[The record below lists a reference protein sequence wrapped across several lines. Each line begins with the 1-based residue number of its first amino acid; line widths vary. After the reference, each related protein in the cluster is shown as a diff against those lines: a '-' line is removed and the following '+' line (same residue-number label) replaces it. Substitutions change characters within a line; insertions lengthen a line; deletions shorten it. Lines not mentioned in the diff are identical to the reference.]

1 MPATVALTLEQAA
14 ALTELDPADI
24 IWAYSA
30 RRMQHRRLRHS
41 ALRWRALYREATLM
55 ARIVLTDARVRA
67 LKPGP
72 KRYFVLDNIV
82 PGLTVD
88 CTPNGH
94 RSFMLRARYPG
105 GSRHAVRRLLGECG
119 ALSVDQARTMARDWL
134 GLLAQGL
141 DPQRELAE
149 RKRRAT
155 GEQALTFGAVV
166 SSYFQHLRGRQ
177 AARSRQEIEK
187 NCYRCGVSGQLP
199 ISAAATL
206 SASLMECGSAA
217 GRRAAPM
224 LATPL
229 VTSG

>member
-1 MPATVALTLEQAA
+1 
-14 ALTELDPADI
+14 
-24 IWAYSA
+24 
-30 RRMQHRRLRHS
+30 
-41 ALRWRALYREATLM
+41 
-55 ARIVLTDARVRA
+55 
-67 LKPGP
+67 
-72 KRYFVLDNIV
+72 
-82 PGLTVD
+82 
-88 CTPNGH
+88 
-94 RSFMLRARYPG
+94 MLRARYPG

-187 NCYRCGVSGQLP
+187 ELLPLWRERPIANISRGDIIRLIDGMRERRRASSGAYARNTFGHVRLIFMHAALRFDLERLPTDRLRPRDLVWSRGRVSG
-199 ISAAATL
+199 
-206 SASLMECGSAA
+206 C
-217 GRRAAPM
+217 
-224 LATPL
+224 
-229 VTSG
+229 